1 MTAEQNA
8 EVRTFRVGQFM
19 CATMASRSEASM
31 ALIKAPGG
39 TAQRMQARL
48 KAVEM
53 LVRDEP
59 ALQNHKSGAGDN
71 DRFASAERSSWRA

>member
-1 MTAEQNA
+1 
-8 EVRTFRVGQFM
+8 
-19 CATMASRSEASM
+19 M

-53 LVRDEP
+53 LVRDDP
-59 ALQNHKSGAGDN
+59 ALQSHKSGAGDN

>member
-1 MTAEQNA
+1 
-8 EVRTFRVGQFM
+8 
-19 CATMASRSEASM
+19 M

-59 ALQNHKSGAGDN
+59 ALQGRKSGADRN
-71 DRFASAERSSWRA
+71 DRFDSEEMSSWRA

>member
-1 MTAEQNA
+1 MQAELNA

-19 CATMASRSEASM
+19 CATVGSKSEAAM

-48 KAVEM
+48 KAVEI
-53 LVRDEP
+53 LVRNGS
-59 ALQNHKSGAGDN
+59 LV
-71 DRFASAERSSWRA
+71 ASSPGERVGNLTARDVQSSWMKS